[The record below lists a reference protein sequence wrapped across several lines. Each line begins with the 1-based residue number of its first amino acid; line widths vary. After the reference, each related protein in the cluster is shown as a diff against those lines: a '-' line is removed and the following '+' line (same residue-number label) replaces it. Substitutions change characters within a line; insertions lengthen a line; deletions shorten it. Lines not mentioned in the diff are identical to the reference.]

1 MKDLY
6 DLVNLSNIPLEK
18 RIQLSIYET
27 KKELQE
33 LTTER
38 TCKLY
43 SRYLFSN
50 LTKNHIVS
58 KIISTKDLGAEYDHF
73 FNLVPINTLEYYLI
87 DLTYP
92 QFQNNKVFKELYE
105 KGYEKID
112 IPSDL
117 SLTAAPQRDVDIVT
131 KPSAEGHM
139 PAPPQ
144 FLYGSGKERLPEI
157 IRKLYPKESC
167 HSS

>member
-18 RIQLSIYET
+18 RIQLSISET
-27 KKELQE
+27 KKELSD

-58 KIISTKDLGAEYDHF
+58 KIVSTNDLGAEYDHF

-92 QFQNNKVFKELYE
+92 QFQNDKVFKELYE
-105 KGYEKID
+105 KGYEKVT
-112 IPSDL
+112 DL
-117 SLTAAPQRDVDIVT
+117 NFYLYYAIVT
-131 KPSAEGHM
+131 GEQSRVSIQDAFMK
-139 PAPPQ
+139 
-144 FLYGSGKERLPEI
+144 
-157 IRKLYPKESC
+157 
-167 HSS
+167 SSKTR

>member
-105 KGYEKID
+105 KGYEKVT
-112 IPSDL
+112 DL
-117 SLTAAPQRDVDIVT
+117 NFYLYYAIVT
-131 KPSAEGHM
+131 GEQSRVSIHDAFMKSN
-139 PAPPQ
+139 
-144 FLYGSGKERLPEI
+144 KTR
-157 IRKLYPKESC
+157 
-167 HSS
+167 